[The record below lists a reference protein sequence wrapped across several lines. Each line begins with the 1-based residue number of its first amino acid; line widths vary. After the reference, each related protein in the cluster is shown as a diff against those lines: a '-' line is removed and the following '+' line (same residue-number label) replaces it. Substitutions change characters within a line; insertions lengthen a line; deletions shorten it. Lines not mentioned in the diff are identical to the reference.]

1 MDELNFLPFPVF
13 VTERLK
19 LQRIKP
25 EDEKDIFALRNN
37 ESVHAFLD
45 RPIAKTVAEARQ
57 SIHKM
62 NDGIADKKWITWAI
76 VLKETNK
83 VIGTICLWNFTK
95 ADSKTEIGYE
105 LLPIYQGQGLLQEA
119 MVAVLGY
126 GFKNIALN
134 SIEAVLHPDNRK
146 SIQLLEKNGF
156 VKEESNKIA
165 ARGDKDVMVVYTLR
179 NLEYVT
185 LSISE

>member
-13 VTERLK
+13 VTEHLNLR
-19 LQRIKP
+19 RIKP

-37 ESVHAFLD
+37 ESVYAFLD
-45 RPIAKTVAEARQ
+45 RPMAKTVAEARQ
-57 SIHKM
+57 FIHKM

-95 ADSKTEIGYE
+95 ADSKTELGYE
-105 LLPIYQGQGLLQEA
+105 LSPACQGQGFIQEA
-119 MVAVLGY
+119 IAAVLGY
-126 GFKNIALN
+126 GFKHIALN

-146 SIQLLEKNGF
+146 SIQLLEKSGF
-156 VKEESNKIA
+156 TKEESNKVA
-165 ARGDKDVMVVYTLR
+165 ANDDKNIMVVYSLR
-179 NLEYVT
+179 NPEYVT
-185 LSISE
+185 LSLSE